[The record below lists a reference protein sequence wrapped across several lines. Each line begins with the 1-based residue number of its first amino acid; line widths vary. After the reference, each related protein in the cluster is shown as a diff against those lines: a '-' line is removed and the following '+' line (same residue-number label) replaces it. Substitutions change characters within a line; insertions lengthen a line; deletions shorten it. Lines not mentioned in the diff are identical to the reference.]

1 METQRK
7 NFKVN
12 IINNEE
18 VHINDIVQLVDA
30 NGNDT
35 GKMARVVEINGVEP
49 TGKTTYLNRKIYQV
63 TGVVQLIDDITE
75 DDNEAGMVSTA

>member
-35 GKMARVVEINGVEP
+35 SKMARVVEINGVEP
-49 TGKTTYLNRKIYQV
+49 TG
-63 TGVVQLIDDITE
+63 
-75 DDNEAGMVSTA
+75 